1 MNPKFEKI
9 LAEPT
14 ASVPEAGLLL
24 GLARNA
30 SYEAAKRG
38 EIPTL
43 KFGGKLR
50 VPTAALRKMIDHPA
64 AAVA

>member
-1 MNPKFEKI
+1 MDAKFEKI
-9 LAEPT
+9 LSEPT
-14 ASVPEAGLLL
+14 ASVPDAGMLL

-43 KFGGKLR
+43 RFGGKLR
-50 VPTAALRKMIDHPA
+50 VPTAALRKMIEQPVVA
-64 AAVA
+64 AA